1 MSTESEVR
9 AYGKLRDIIER
20 CGGSMTYRRQGYRY
34 GAWKISLDG
43 KTKIFEST
51 GNRRLPALDRLYVPN
66 VRNPKTWDDYSDELV
81 PDAERQL
88 LGLALARSEMTKQR
102 WKNLLGRWFR
112 PRPIA
117 DPEVFEGV
125 KTETVVY
132 SRGRSRALRDRAL
145 ELAKNICEA
154 CQVDFGKLLG
164 GKGVRVLQ
172 VHHRKQLGS
181 TDHPRLTR
189 VKDLAVLCANC
200 HALVHTDPKRAL
212 AVSVLRRMLS
222 DSSGDL
228 KR

>member
-1 MSTESEVR
+1 PR
-9 AYGKLRDIIER
+9 AID
-20 CGGSMTYRRQGYRY
+20 
-34 GAWKISLDG
+34 
-43 KTKIFEST
+43 
-51 GNRRLPALDRLYVPN
+51 
-66 VRNPKTWDDYSDELV
+66 
-81 PDAERQL
+81 
-88 LGLALARSEMTKQR
+88 
-102 WKNLLGRWFR
+102 
-112 PRPIA
+112 
-117 DPEVFEGV
+117 DPEELTGV

-132 SRGRSRALRDRAL
+132 SRARSRALRHRGL

-181 TDHPRLTR
+181 TDQPRLTR
-189 VKDLAVLCANC
+189 VKDLAVLCSNC

-222 DSSGDL
+222 DSSGDR